1 MSEIPFVDL
10 KAQYQ
15 RLKPEIDARIHAV
28 LEHGRFIMGPE
39 VAELEE
45 QLSAFVAGAHTI
57 SVSSGT
63 DALLM
68 ALMADGVGPG
78 DAVFLPAFTFTAT
91 AEVVVLLQAEPVF
104 VDVERDTFNIDPD
117 DLERRV
123 EEVART
129 GRLRTRAVIPV
140 DLFGLPANHER
151 IAAIAGRHDLRVVD
165 DAAQAMGAS
174 VGGRRIGTLA
184 PLTATS
190 FFPAKPLGGYGDG
203 GAVFTTDDELA
214 ERLRSIRAH
223 GKGAGKYDV
232 VRIGIN
238 GRLDTLQAAVLLPKL
253 AILDDELKARAE
265 LAAFY
270 AEQLGDAV
278 VVPQRPSGVTSAW
291 AQYSIIVEER
301 EPVLRALQEAGIP
314 SAIYYPLP
322 MHLQEAYRGFGA
334 GPGSL
339 PVSEYL
345 SQHILSIPMHP
356 YLDRPSAQ
364 KISAAVVQG
373 ARQA

>member
-214 ERLRSIRAH
+214 ERLTSCGSGSTAGSTRCRRPCCCPSSRSWM
-223 GKGAGKYDV
+223 
-232 VRIGIN
+232 
-238 GRLDTLQAAVLLPKL
+238 
-253 AILDDELKARAE
+253 
-265 LAAFY
+265 
-270 AEQLGDAV
+270 
-278 VVPQRPSGVTSAW
+278 TS
-291 AQYSIIVEER
+291 
-301 EPVLRALQEAGIP
+301 
-314 SAIYYPLP
+314 
-322 MHLQEAYRGFGA
+322 
-334 GPGSL
+334 
-339 PVSEYL
+339 
-345 SQHILSIPMHP
+345 
-356 YLDRPSAQ
+356 
-364 KISAAVVQG
+364 
-373 ARQA
+373 